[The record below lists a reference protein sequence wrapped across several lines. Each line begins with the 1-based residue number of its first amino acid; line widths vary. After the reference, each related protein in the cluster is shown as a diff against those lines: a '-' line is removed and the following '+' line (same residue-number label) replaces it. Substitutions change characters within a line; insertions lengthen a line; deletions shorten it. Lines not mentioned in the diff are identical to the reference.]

1 MDAEFGADKTLV
13 TSFCALSGHKRE
25 TIRGLPFRDLNFLKM
40 NYRPKNFQRIDT
52 YLVYGRYPGGEE
64 PVRAQAAHVE
74 HDDDVQ
80 HDTVPAVEEPGVH
93 WPSGDGSY
101 LLDLSD
107 AASVRPH

>member
-25 TIRGLPFRDLNFLKM
+25 TIRGLPFREFFKDELPAQKFPTN
-40 NYRPKNFQRIDT
+40 R

-64 PVRAQAAHVE
+64 PVRAQAAHDE